1 MTVPLP
7 NPSPPKDA
15 QAIGRVEVVLSYLLR
30 AGVMVSMALILGGV
44 VLLFVHHPDDLTEAG
59 NLPALIA
66 PGAVFP
72 HTGDQVAVGVNGLSG
87 RAMATM
93 GLLVLIVTP
102 VLRVAVSMVA
112 FGIKRDWVY
121 TALTLLVL
129 LLLLLSFVVGGSG

>member
-1 MTVPLP
+1 MTTPLT
-7 NPSPPKDA
+7 PPGRPEDD

-30 AGVMVSMALILGGV
+30 AGVIVRMSLILGGV
-44 VLLFVHHPDDLTEAG
+44 VLLFVHHHDDLTEART
-59 NLPALIA
+59 LPALIT
-66 PGAVFP
+66 PGAKFP
-72 HTGDQVAVGVNGLSG
+72 HTVDQVVVGFDSFSG

-102 VLRVAVSMVA
+102 VLRVAVSVVA